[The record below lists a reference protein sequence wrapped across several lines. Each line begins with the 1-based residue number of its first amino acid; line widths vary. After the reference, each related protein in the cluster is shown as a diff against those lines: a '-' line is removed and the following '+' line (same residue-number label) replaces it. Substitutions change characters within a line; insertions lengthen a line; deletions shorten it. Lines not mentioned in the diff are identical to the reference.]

1 MERKQ
6 HQYLDLSNFDNYVAW
21 MTAFIARY
29 RYEKKE
35 DQIKS
40 DGTIEDL
47 QVISLFLSTSGS
59 EAKLNLE
66 V

>member
-6 HQYLDLSNFDNYVAW
+6 HRYLELSNFDNYIAW
-21 MTAFIARY
+21 MTAFIAKY

-35 DQIKS
+35 DKIKS

-47 QVISLFLSTSGS
+47 QVTNLILSTCGS
-59 EAKLNLE
+59 EAIINLE